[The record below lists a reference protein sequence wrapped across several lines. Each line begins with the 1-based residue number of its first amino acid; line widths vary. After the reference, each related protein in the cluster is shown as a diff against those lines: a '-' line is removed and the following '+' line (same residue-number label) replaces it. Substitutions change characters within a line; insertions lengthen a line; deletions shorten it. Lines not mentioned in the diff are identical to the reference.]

1 MGTGREWRVFWQR
14 VEFVRRPPRK
24 TALPALDSEPRDVGS
39 SQVKCDDEGDNPL
52 CRSAKGSWAGIV
64 LLVESKKKNP
74 SDGGLVCPGSYRT
87 GSWEGFGSWWGLFF
101 SQGCMSTV
109 LAERWN
115 SRGAWWAQRECVLI
129 NNEWMNELML
139 IHAHYEQLPC
149 AKSKKGFHW
158 QRDRSLMARGSLG
171 TFSDGFAEEAVA
183 SGIRSRPWCA

>member
-64 LLVESKKKNP
+64 LLVESKKKTLQMVA
-74 SDGGLVCPGSYRT
+74 SCVLGLIGLVPGKDLEVDGDCFSAKAVCLQ
-87 GSWEGFGSWWGLFF
+87 SWLKDETPGEPGGH
-101 SQGCMSTV
+101 
-109 LAERWN
+109 
-115 SRGAWWAQRECVLI
+115 RGNVFWLTM
-129 NNEWMNELML
+129 NEWML

-171 TFSDGFAEEAVA
+171 TFSNGFAEEAVA